1 MCMNIVEEKAAKG
14 RVFNLFDEMSVPS
27 YHASLAFRVF
37 APSPIL
43 TES

>member
-14 RVFNLFDEMSVPS
+14 RAFNLFDEMSVPS
-27 YHASLAFRVF
+27 YLASLAFRVF

-43 TES
+43 TKS